1 MFDILGVTVLVV
13 LAALFG
19 WVAMRARR
27 AKNKII
33 RWTGLILAGLLTVVF
48 TAGLAVALVG
58 FYRLNIPPY
67 HYPVAAVTIAA
78 TPEQLARGERLSR
91 LFCPACHSP
100 TGKPPLAGQGP
111 LKGGPPV
118 GALYIPNLTP
128 AGELKNWS
136 DGEVIRAIREGIH
149 QSGRPLVI
157 MPSEVFRNLSDA
169 DVQALVAY
177 LRSQPAAGPTTPP
190 PRLNVLAAL
199 LIGAGVFHTSAQ
211 PPIAHPIL
219 APAEGTSAEYGRYLV
234 AIMGCPL
241 CHGDNLAGRTGG
253 RSGPP
258 PGPNLTQLVP
268 RWNEGDFIH
277 TLRTGIDPYNHTLAE
292 GMPWKD
298 ISAFASDED
307 LKAIYAYVHGLTP
320 IQTPSK

>member
-19 WVAMRARR
+19 WLAMRARR
-27 AKNKII
+27 VQHRIAK
-33 RWTGLILAGLLTVVF
+33 WAGLSLAGLLTVVF
-48 TAGLAVALVG
+48 TVGLVVAFVG
-58 FYRLNIPPY
+58 FYKLNVPPY
-67 HYPVAAVTIAA
+67 RYPVAAVTIAA
-78 TPEQLARGERLSR
+78 APEQLARGERLTR
-91 LFCPACHSP
+91 LYCPACHSP
-100 TGKPPLAGQGP
+100 TGKPPLVGQDFS
-111 LKGGPPV
+111 KGGPPV
-118 GALYIPNLTP
+118 GTLYVPNLTP
-128 AGELKNWS
+128 AGELSAWS
-136 DGEVIRAIREGIH
+136 DGEVIRAIREGVH
-149 QSGRPLVI
+149 RSGRPLVI
-157 MPSEVFRNLSDA
+157 MPSRVFRNLSDA

-177 LRSQPAAGPTTPP
+177 LRSQLAAGPTTPP
-190 PRLNVLAAL
+190 PRLNVLAAV

-211 PPIAHPIL
+211 PPITQPIL

-234 AIMGCPL
+234 AILGCPL
-241 CHGDNLAGRTGG
+241 CHGDNLAGGTGR

-277 TLRTGIDPYNHTLAE
+277 TLRTGIDPYNRTLAE

>member
-1 MFDILGVTVLVV
+1 MFDILGVTVLVM

-33 RWTGLILAGLLTVVF
+33 RWTGLVLAGLLTVVF
-48 TAGLAVALVG
+48 TAGLVVALVG

-100 TGKPPLAGQGP
+100 TGKPPLVGQGP

-118 GALYIPNLTP
+118 GTLYIPNLTP

-199 LIGAGVFHTSAQ
+199 LIGAGVFHTSTQ

-241 CHGDNLAGRTGG
+241 CHGDDLAGRTGG

-307 LKAIYAYVHGLTP
+307 LKAIFAYVHGLTP
-320 IQTPSK
+320 IQTPPK